1 MLPRNEINGAS
12 ARMFDSIGPTDCT
25 HGMLGTLRHQQ
36 YCTYRAFLCHV
47 DSAWGAA
54 ELAKASGVFIGRH
67 CVGSIAFSW
76 VKLTV
81 SISRDAICVN
91 SDRDLFLSSHVFLTS
106 SVREG
111 VRQGSRSISNK
122 LASYIP

>member
-54 ELAKASGVFIGRH
+54 ALAKASGVFISSHG
-67 CVGSIAFSW
+67 VGSIAFSW
-76 VKLTV
+76 VRLTV
-81 SISRDAICVN
+81 SISRVAICVN
-91 SDRDLFLSSHVFLTS
+91 SDRDLFSQVSCFFNV
-106 SVREG
+106 
-111 VRQGSRSISNK
+111 
-122 LASYIP
+122 